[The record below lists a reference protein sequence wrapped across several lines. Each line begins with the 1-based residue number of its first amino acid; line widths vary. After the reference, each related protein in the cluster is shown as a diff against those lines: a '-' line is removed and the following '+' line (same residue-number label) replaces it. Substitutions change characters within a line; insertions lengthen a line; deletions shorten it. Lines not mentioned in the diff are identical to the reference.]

1 MSIQVQISE
10 SATSTSVRLPRAS
23 KPPKLQHILK
33 NNKMRSHD
41 LVKAIPRDDGLLRAP
56 DFDSDYDDYDES
68 DYAKVVRFF
77 F

>member
-1 MSIQVQISE
+1 
-10 SATSTSVRLPRAS
+10 
-23 KPPKLQHILK
+23 
-33 NNKMRSHD
+33 MRSHD